1 MKAWGRVS
9 GFLARCGV
17 NKEFGSSFVSW
28 ICYNLLISSLPIPLA
43 YVTLSQGGSI
53 ESIGERGDFFI
64 ITAALL
70 AGELPLIS
78 KVNKTRDGLLG
89 DFLFAWA
96 FILTLTCILSFV
108 ATSANFA
115 VGHQQGTV
123 TVSAPSPP
131 FPWFDS
137 GAIMG
142 VSLFLY
148 LSGILTVVVS
158 IAWRAKGKGG
168 DVVE

>member
-1 MKAWGRVS
+1 MKAWARVS
-9 GFLARCGV
+9 GFLAKCGV

-53 ESIGERGDFFI
+53 ESIGERGDFFV

-78 KVNKTRDGLLG
+78 KVNKTRDGVLG
-89 DFLFAWA
+89 DLLFGCA
-96 FILTLTCILSFV
+96 FILTSTCILSFV

-115 VGHQQGTV
+115 VGHQQTKAA
-123 TVSAPSPP
+123 SESSPP

-142 VSLFLY
+142 ASLFLY
-148 LSGILTVVVS
+148 VSGILTVVVS